1 MKMTI
6 ARRFWLWTILA
17 VFGFCCAGYLGYHL
31 SSRQQKALQTAQK
44 NTERMA
50 ALFQGSEL
58 FQQTMENYQK
68 AIVKIMLGES
78 PEKILVEMQQTL
90 KAFSDL
96 DMGIA
101 AENKDKLLAFLNA
114 GMEKIKKNN
123 SYDAAELM
131 SASDN
136 PAEAL
141 RKWLTERVEEQKANT
156 DRAAVE
162 SNIETRSIRG
172 FVAFSFLIIALVLT
186 GFSML
191 NIYHISRPIL
201 AGVGMLI
208 QVAEQGDIS
217 CSVPEEYMARSDE
230 IGQLAR
236 AVQNLIDSQ
245 KKQAMIVSSIANGN
259 WVQDVT
265 VRSEKD
271 VFSHALKDMIVQ
283 MNRKLLEVNEVSS
296 QVNIGAKAIGTACDQ
311 LSQAA
316 TVSAASLQ
324 EISST
329 MTEVDSRAKQNAK
342 DAQIASEL
350 VLKAKNNAEKGSEH
364 MFEMVNAMQDIRGSS
379 QQIARIIK
387 VIDDIAFQTNLLAL
401 NAAVEAARA
410 GRHGKGFAVV
420 ADEVR
425 NLAGRSAKAARE
437 TSELIDSSEAKVEK
451 GAAVVNQNVAAL
463 KDMAA
468 GISKAADI
476 ISNIAAV
483 SNEQAVWIAEISTG
497 LGQIDSAT
505 QQNSANAEEIA
516 ASAVQLSSHATMLH
530 EGISTFQL
538 SDKI

>member
-6 ARRFWLWTILA
+6 AGRFWLWTILA
-17 VFGFCCAGYLGYHL
+17 IFGFCCAGYLGYHM
-31 SSRQQKALQTAQK
+31 SSKQQAALQKAQM

-50 ALFQGSEL
+50 VFFQGSVL

-78 PEKILVEMQQTL
+78 TDKILAEMQQTL
-90 KAFSDL
+90 NVFFNL
-96 DMGIA
+96 EMGIA
-101 AENKDKLLAFLNA
+101 DENKEKLRAFLNS
-114 GMEKIKKNN
+114 GIEKIKKNN

-131 SASDN
+131 NVADN
-136 PAEAL
+136 PADAL
-141 RKWLTERVEEQKANT
+141 RKWLTERVEEQKLNT

-162 SNIETRSIRG
+162 SDLETRSIRG
-172 FVAFSFLIIALVLT
+172 YVAFSFLIIALVLT

-191 NIYHISRPIL
+191 NIYQISRPIL

-208 QVAEQGDIS
+208 RVAEKGDVS
-217 CSVPEEYMARSDE
+217 CTVPDEYMARGDE

-245 KKQAMIVSSIANGN
+245 KKQATIVSSIAGGN

-265 VRSEKD
+265 VRSEND
-271 VFSHALKDMIVQ
+271 VFSRALQDMITQ
-283 MNRKLLEVNEVSS
+283 MNRKLLEVNEVSA
-296 QVNIGAKAIGTACDQ
+296 QVNTGAKAIGTACDQ

-342 DAQIASEL
+342 DAQLASEL
-350 VLKAKNNAEKGSEH
+350 VLEAKINAENGSRH
-364 MFEMVNAMQDIRGSS
+364 MSEMVNAMQEIRSSS

-451 GAAVVNQNVAAL
+451 GATVVNQNAEAL
-463 KDMAA
+463 KGMAT

-497 LGQIDSAT
+497 LGQIDNAT

-516 ASAVQLSSHATMLH
+516 ASAVQLSSHANILH
-530 EGISTFQL
+530 EDISTFQL
-538 SDKI
+538 SEKI